1 MIVWRRLTS
10 GKSLHGVELFLS
22 TAFKSVQHVER
33 PIPQHSTLFNFC

>member
-10 GKSLHGVELFLS
+10 GKSLNGVELFLS

-33 PIPQHSTLFNFC
+33 PTSTFNAV